1 LFPPATIFNGS
12 IFNGSILELK
22 TMVQVTSNLR
32 STAAITTYV
41 QLSDESATIAARLKA
56 ITQEMKAIEPL
67 VLEQIGDG
75 RAVKVGSQVRTVKPG
90 QVESIK
96 RTCDDPTAVEWC
108 KSHGLKFQQRSP
120 EYVAPATFS
129 NHVKQGA
136 MDQELYE
143 IETTTIVV
151 VI

>member
-1 LFPPATIFNGS
+1 
-12 IFNGSILELK
+12 
-22 TMVQVTSNLR
+22 
-32 STAAITTYV
+32 V

-56 ITQEMKAIEPL
+56 ITQEMKALEPL

-75 RAVKVGSQVRTVKPG
+75 RAVKVGSQVRTIKPG
-90 QVESIK
+90 TVEKIS
-96 RTCDDPTAVEWC
+96 RTCDDQAAVDFC
-108 KSHGLKFQQRSP
+108 KDHGLKYQERSA

-129 NHVKQGA
+129 AHVKSGSMSA
-136 MDQELYE
+136 ELYE

>member
-1 LFPPATIFNGS
+1 
-12 IFNGSILELK
+12 
-22 TMVQVTSNLR
+22 MVQVTSNLR
-32 STAAITTYV
+32 STAAITSFV
-41 QLSDESATIAARLKA
+41 QLSDESATISARLKA
-56 ITQEMKAIEPL
+56 IAQELKALEPT

-90 QVESIK
+90 SVDKIT
-96 RTCDDPTAVEWC
+96 RTCDDQTAVNFC
-108 KSHGLKFQQRSP
+108 KDHSLKYQERSA

-129 NHVKQGA
+129 AHVKAGS
-136 MDQELYE
+136 MSPELYE

>member
-1 LFPPATIFNGS
+1 
-12 IFNGSILELK
+12 
-22 TMVQVTSNLR
+22 MVQITSNLR
-32 STAAITTYV
+32 STKAITDFV

-67 VLEQIGDG
+67 VLEQIGEG

-90 QVESIK
+90 TVEKIS
-96 RTCDDPTAVEWC
+96 RTCDDKTAVDFC
-108 KSHGLKFQQRSP
+108 KDHGLKYQERSA

-129 NHVKQGA
+129 AHVKSGSMSA
-136 MDQELYE
+136 ELYE